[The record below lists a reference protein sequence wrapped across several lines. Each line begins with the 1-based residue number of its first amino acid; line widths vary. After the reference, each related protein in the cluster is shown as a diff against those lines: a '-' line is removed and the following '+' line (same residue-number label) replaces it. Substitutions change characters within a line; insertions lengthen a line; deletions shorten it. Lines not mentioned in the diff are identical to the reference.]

1 MAHPKLTVETVDGST
16 QATIEGL
23 LQLTILSDGS
33 VQIQLAGRHVEV
45 ERSGLQYVVRHE
57 TDSVNFDTHPRP
69 AKP

>member
-1 MAHPKLTVETVDGST
+1 MAHPQLTVETVDGST

-23 LQLTILSDGS
+23 MQLSILSDGS

-57 TDSVNFDTHPRP
+57 TDSAQFGP
-69 AKP
+69 AKVLSA